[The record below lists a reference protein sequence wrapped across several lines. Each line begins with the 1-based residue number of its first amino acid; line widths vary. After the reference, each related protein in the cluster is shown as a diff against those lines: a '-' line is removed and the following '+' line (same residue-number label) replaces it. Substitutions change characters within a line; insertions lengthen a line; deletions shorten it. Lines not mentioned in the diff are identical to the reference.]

1 MITGI
6 RELATPSVLRTWGGD
21 VFLGAWLPGHH
32 ERLLRQQP
40 EKTPEIVQSVTDYGI
55 YLIDRRGLIRSW
67 NRGAENITGF
77 VPGEVLGQ
85 RFDLLFPEQA
95 VRDGVPRRTLE
106 LVRAN
111 RHSRDEQRRRLRNG
125 GEFLALSSIDSVRTE
140 SGELQGYVEV
150 FQDISEARQRE
161 ERLYQR
167 ATRDPL
173 TGVAR
178 RGHFLEMAQL
188 ELERARRFAEPL
200 SIVVFDVDQFGKIND
215 VYGHEVGD
223 RVLVSLARAALAHLR
238 RIDLIGRLG
247 SDEFAVL
254 MPRANKEPAAEI
266 AQRLRRIFGEQ
277 RVPVVGG
284 GREIG
289 YTVTLGLAALRPT
302 TRDVAELLRNADSAL
317 VKAKRE
323 GHNRLEVWFE

>member
-1 MITGI
+1 MNTGI
-6 RELATPSVLRTWGGD
+6 RDPATPPPQRPWGGD
-21 VFLGAWLPGHH
+21 SFRDWLPGRH
-32 ERLLRQQP
+32 ELLLRQHP
-40 EKTPEIVQSVTDYGI
+40 EKYSEMVQSVSDYGI
-55 YLIDRRGLIRSW
+55 YLIDRSGLIQSW
-67 NRGAENITGF
+67 NRGAEQITGF
-77 VPGEVLGQ
+77 AAGDVLGQ

-125 GEFLALSSIDSVRTE
+125 GEFLALSSIDSVRAE

-150 FQDISEARQRE
+150 FQDISEAKQRE

-173 TGVAR
+173 TGVAN

-188 ELERARRFAEPL
+188 ELDRARRFAEPL
-200 SIVVFDVDQFGKIND
+200 SIVLVDVDQFRKIND
-215 VYGHEVGD
+215 AYGHEVGD
-223 RVLVSLARAALAHLR
+223 RVIVSLARAALANLR

-277 RVPVVGG
+277 RVPVGG

-289 YTVTLGLAALRPT
+289 YTATLGLAALRPT
-302 TRDVAELLRNADSAL
+302 TRDLAELLRNADSAL

-323 GHNRLEVWFE
+323 GRNRLEVWFE